1 MQDIRIDA
9 EGNHHCWK
17 CGGTNFTEKRTLR
30 SKAAVGVGAL
40 LTKKKLKCQDCGEYN
55 DTGSAK
61 PFVAQED
68 KTLADM
74 SISERVAARKAGTL
88 PKMTFKE
95 QVAANKAAIADK
107 KAAKH
112 QDHSPAPAPPNLPT
126 APIDS
131 VTPVQAT
138 AEAQTADPAEQLK
151 KLAELHES
159 GLITDDE
166 FAVKRAALI
175 ERL

>member
-9 EGNHHCWK
+9 EGNHRCWK
-17 CGGTNFTEKRTLR
+17 CGGMNFTEKRTLR

-40 LTKKKLKCQDCGEYN
+40 LTHKKLKCQDCGEYN

-61 PFVAQED
+61 PFVAPED

-107 KAAKH
+107 KAGKH
-112 QDHSPAPAPPNLPT
+112 QDQSAALASLNLPT
-126 APIDS
+126 APMTRLRPCRLQPKRL
-131 VTPVQAT
+131 TPLT
-138 AEAQTADPAEQLK
+138 
-151 KLAELHES
+151 S
-159 GLITDDE
+159 
-166 FAVKRAALI
+166 
-175 ERL
+175 